1 MTPHSDFAPNLL
13 PEQIAEALRLIGEI
27 DEFKGHWRR
36 VREIRTE
43 QLAQL
48 RQVTTIESVAS
59 STRIEGAELTD
70 ADVARVLNGLH

>member
-13 PEQIAEALRLIGEI
+13 PEQTAEASRLIGEI

-36 VREIRTE
+36 VGENRAE

>member
-36 VREIRTE
+36 VSEIRAE